1 MGGAHLLGWQHR
13 ILPDEE
19 ELKSHFSFYL
29 SYKVWFGM
37 TGQINAKSNKF
48 RGPLSPLNGYKKD
61 LEIMCNFSE
70 NIRTFSNNVQGVVLT
85 QEVYKKRQLEGM
97 CNNVHT

>member
-61 LEIMCNFSE
+61 GKFLKLNC
-70 NIRTFSNNVQGVVLT
+70 GCYLT
-85 QEVYKKRQLEGM
+85 SME
-97 CNNVHT
+97 